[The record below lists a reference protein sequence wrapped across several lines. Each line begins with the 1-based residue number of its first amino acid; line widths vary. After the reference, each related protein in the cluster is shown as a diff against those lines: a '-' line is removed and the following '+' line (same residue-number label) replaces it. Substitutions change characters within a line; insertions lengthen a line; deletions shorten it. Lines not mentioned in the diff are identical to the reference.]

1 LHVLVQM
8 VYLDEKES
16 AAASRQKTISMQESG
31 YLVISNPKE

>member
-1 LHVLVQM
+1 VQM

-16 AAASRQKTISMQESG
+16 AAMSRQNTILMQESG